1 MSIST
6 PRCDDQDNISPH
18 PKVFGINH
26 IIRLVGRR
34 PAVFIAVFLGFGM
47 LVGTYVLSI
56 SSTYLWLLVLA
67 CSLGILRA
75 LVIKSTLGVLCSVSA
90 TFFAAGIFF
99 SAQEDRNGRDFEPP
113 TDFTTIEAEI
123 RNTLAS
129 GPDFRTFLL
138 ARGTYGPER
147 ITLPGYGRVIIRQ
160 DELDAVAGDRIAFRG
175 RIRKPT
181 NRGNPGEFNWEL
193 DCKTNGIRWLA
204 SLHSKTRIIIVSRG
218 PRYNPSAI
226 IFKIR
231 ENMSAFFDQNS
242 GLFVPQGYEEDVK
255 AILKGIVV
263 GDTGEISPQLY
274 RTFSNSGLVHAL
286 SASGVHIAIVAF
298 LAICMAKVLSLTS
311 PGLLLWVPF
320 KKLSALL
327 SIPAMIF
334 YCLIVGARVPA
345 IRATIMGVMI
355 AISFL
360 VERKWDSYNALACAA
375 VMVLIVYPLS
385 LFTPSFQLSFFAV
398 MGILMVLG
406 QGAHTTDS
414 ERMHD
419 RKHLFVQGK
428 SFWERFWGHAVAAVK
443 SLRTVLLASLGA
455 VLATAPFIWYFFHG
469 FPVYTLFANLV
480 TDFVMTGALGL
491 GLLAGIASLFSPWI
505 GSFMLIPADW
515 CSFYVVKTAEIFSGL
530 PGSVLRRAHPD
541 FGQIITI
548 SVFALSFLLI
558 LRQPSRKHLK
568 PLLLILFLSASIL
581 VVTDRLRTLQDDLVV
596 YFLNV
601 GKGDSVF
608 VQPPGSRGLMVD
620 GGVATE
626 HFDAG
631 RSIVV
636 PFLYWAGVSGLDGIV
651 LTHPDM
657 DHMGGLLSVMGV
669 IRTHR
674 LLWNPVDSGSHFLQQ
689 VLAKAQ
695 ERGAGVH
702 AVSRQSPQMDFPPS
716 IITFLNRSVAR
727 DEFGRKGYKT
737 NDASVVFR
745 LDHGETSFL
754 FTGDLE
760 VAGEQELLQSGV
772 NLRAD
777 VLKVGHHGSKSS
789 SSYQFLQ
796 AVRPRVAVISADF
809 NRTGG
814 LPHELVIERLEALGS
829 KVFWTGRDGAVTVLS
844 DGQSLRVQVGKT
856 GEATSFTKASE
867 HRP

>member
-6 PRCDDQDNISPH
+6 PRCDDQDNISPP

-26 IIRLVGRR
+26 FIALVGRR
-34 PAVFIAVFLGFGM
+34 PAVFIVVFLGSGI
-47 LVGTYVLSI
+47 LVGTYALSI
-56 SSTYLWLLVLA
+56 SSTYSWLLVST
-67 CSLGILRA
+67 CSLGILGA
-75 LVIKSTLGVLCSVSA
+75 LLIRNSLGILCSVSA
-90 TFFAAGIFF
+90 TFFAVGLFL
-99 SAQEDRNGRDFEPP
+99 SAQENRNGNDFEPP

-123 RNTLAS
+123 RSTLTS
-129 GPDFRTFLL
+129 GPDFSTFLL
-138 ARGTYGPER
+138 AGGTCGPER

-160 DELDAVAGDRIAFRG
+160 NDLDAVAGDRIAFRG

-193 DCKTNGIRWLA
+193 DCKNNGIRWLA
-204 SLHSKTRIIIVSRG
+204 SPHSKTRIIIVSRG
-218 PRYNPSAI
+218 SHHNPSAV
-226 IFKIR
+226 IFRIR
-231 ENMSAFFDQNS
+231 EGMSAFFERNS
-242 GLFVPQGYEEDVK
+242 GLFVPQGYGEDVK

-263 GDTGEISPQLY
+263 GDMGEVSPQLY
-274 RTFSNSGLVHAL
+274 RTFSDSGLVHAL

-298 LAICMAKVLSLTS
+298 LAICTAKVLSLTS

-375 VMVLIVYPLS
+375 AMVLIVYPLS

-398 MGILMVLG
+398 MGIVMVLG
-406 QGAHTTDS
+406 QSAYTTDS
-414 ERMHD
+414 EQIDNRRD
-419 RKHLFVQGK
+419 LFVQRK
-428 SFWERFWGHAVAAVK
+428 SLLELMRGQALAAVK
-443 SLRTVLLASLGA
+443 SLRLVLLASLGA
-455 VLATAPFIWYFFHG
+455 VLATTPFIWYFFHG

-491 GLLAGIASLFSPWI
+491 GLLAGITSLFSPWI
-505 GSFMLIPADW
+505 GSFVLIPADW
-515 CSFYVVKTAEIFSGL
+515 CSLYVVKTAEFFSGL
-530 PGSVLRRAHPD
+530 PGSVLRKAHPH
-541 FGQIITI
+541 FVQLITM
-548 SVFALSFLLI
+548 SVFALTFLAI
-558 LRQPSRKHLK
+558 FRRPSRKRLK
-568 PLLLILFLSASIL
+568 QLLLILCLSASIL
-581 VVTDRLRTLQDDLVV
+581 VVTDRLRTLQDDLAV
-596 YFLNV
+596 YFLKV
-601 GKGDSVF
+601 GKGDSIF
-608 VQPPGSRGLMVD
+608 IQPPGSRGLMVD

-631 RSIVV
+631 RSIIM
-636 PFLYWAGVSGLDGIV
+636 PFLYWAGVWGLDGIV

-669 IRTHR
+669 VRTRR

-689 VLAKAQ
+689 LLAKAQ
-695 ERGAGVH
+695 EIGADVQ
-702 AVSRQSPQMDFPPS
+702 AVSRQSPQMGFPPS
-716 IITFLNRSVAR
+716 IITFLNRPVAR
-727 DEFGRKGYKT
+727 DEFAQKGFKM

-760 VAGEQELLQSGV
+760 IAGEQELLTSGV
-772 NLRAD
+772 KLRAD

-789 SSYQFLQ
+789 SSYEFLQ
-796 AVRPRVAVISADF
+796 AVRPKVAVISADF

-814 LPHELVIERLEALGS
+814 LPHEVVIERLEALGAE
-829 KVFWTGRDGAVTVLS
+829 VFWTGRDGAVTVFS
-844 DGQSLRVQVGKT
+844 DGRSLRVQVGKT
-856 GEATSFTKASE
+856 GEAASLTRAS
-867 HRP
+867 H